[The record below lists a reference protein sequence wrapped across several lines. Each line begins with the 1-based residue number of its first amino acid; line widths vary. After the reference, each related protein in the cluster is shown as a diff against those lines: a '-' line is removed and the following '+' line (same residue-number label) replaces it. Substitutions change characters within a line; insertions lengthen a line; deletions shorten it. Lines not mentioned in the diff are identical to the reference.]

1 MAGPTE
7 PTRFVDL
14 YNRPTVD
21 GMYALT
27 PKEFEKFVAYVFRRA
42 GYEVHDVAFK
52 FTRGVDLEVFA
63 DKARRR
69 RVGGVEVKRFDRGKL
84 VTADAILKLM
94 GAPAV
99 RRGRAMAYLT
109 TTSDFNRG
117 AYDIAAEGHNTCLLN
132 GEQLC
137 RYITYVRGSRYD
149 DAANQSVQLPPDLF
163 GGQHS
168 IRERH
173 TGGGTR
179 ILAIANNKGGVG
191 KTTMARWI
199 ALGLA
204 ACGKRVLLLDMDA
217 QANLSEAILKLS
229 DRDVTAAGIDAP
241 HLAQF
246 FAQELSL
253 QQIIRE
259 TPIPNL
265 WLVAAHP
272 DLRLSD
278 SGGVGRPGIE
288 LGFAGAVQ
296 RLHVPTATGNPR
308 LFDWIVMDTP
318 PAMSLY
324 SRAALAAAELV
335 LAPVRAH
342 ESSYSGT
349 LNMFATVDTMAA
361 LMGTPPR
368 ILGAV
373 VTHWEDN
380 QVSRDR
386 ENELRAVF
394 GGRGSGILEA
404 KIPADTNIDR
414 APAGRKTRGAT
425 AYEALVEE
433 VLAYVGDNSQQA
445 VDGQTAQQP
454 RAPALVREPEH

>member
-1 MAGPTE
+1 MAGLTE

-42 GYEVHDVAFK
+42 GYEVHNVAFK

-69 RVGGVEVKRFDRGKL
+69 RMGGVEVKRFDRGKL
-84 VTADAILKLM
+84 VTADAVQKLM

-99 RRGRAMAYLT
+99 RRGRAMAYLA
-109 TTSDFNRG
+109 TTSDFNRA
-117 AYDIAAEGHNTCLLN
+117 AYDIADEGQNTCLLN

-149 DAANQSVQLPPDLF
+149 DAANQNVQIPPDLF

-173 TGGGTR
+173 TGGTR

-191 KTTMARWI
+191 KTTTARWM

-204 ACGKRVLLLDMDA
+204 ACGKRVLLLDMDS

-246 FAQELSL
+246 FAQEMPL

-265 WLVAAHP
+265 WLAAAHP

-278 SGGVGRPGIE
+278 SGGVGRPGVE
-288 LGFAGAVQ
+288 LRFVGAVQ
-296 RLHVPTATGNPR
+296 RLRVPSIAGGSEP
-308 LFDWIVMDTP
+308 FDWIIIDTP

-335 LAPVRAH
+335 LVPVRAR
-342 ESSYSGT
+342 ESSLSGT
-349 LNMFATVDTMAA
+349 LNMFATIDTMAA
-361 LMGTPPR
+361 LMGTQPQ
-368 ILGAV
+368 IIGAV
-373 VTHWEDN
+373 ITHWEDN
-380 QVSRDR
+380 QVSRDS
-386 ENELRAVF
+386 ENALRAVL
-394 GGRGSGILEA
+394 GSRKSGILEA
-404 KIPADTNIDR
+404 KIPADANIDR
-414 APAGRKTRGAT
+414 APTERKTRGAA

-433 VLAYVGDNSQQA
+433 VLAHVGDASRQA
-445 VDGQTAQQP
+445 ADGQAAQQS
-454 RAPALVREPEH
+454 RAPAFVRELEP

>member
-52 FTRGVDLEVFA
+52 FTRGVDLEVFS

-69 RVGGVEVKRFDRGKL
+69 RMGGVEVKRFDRGKL
-84 VTADAILKLM
+84 VNADAVQKLM

-109 TTSDFNRG
+109 TTSGFNRA
-117 AYDIAAEGHNTCLLN
+117 AYDIADEGQSTCLLD

-149 DAANQSVQLPPDLF
+149 DAANQSVQIPPDLF
-163 GGQHS
+163 GGQRS
-168 IRERH
+168 IRERSA
-173 TGGGTR
+173 GRTR
-179 ILAIANNKGGVG
+179 ILAVANNKGGVG
-191 KTTMARWI
+191 KTTTARCV
-199 ALGLA
+199 ALELA
-204 ACGKRVLLLDMDA
+204 ECGKRVLLIDMDP
-217 QANLSEAILKLS
+217 QANLSESLLKLE
-229 DRDVTAAGIDAP
+229 DRDFTAASIAPP

-246 FAQELSL
+246 FAQEMSL

-259 TPIPNL
+259 TTIPNL
-265 WLVAAHP
+265 WLAAAHP

-278 SGGVGRPGIE
+278 SGGVGRPGVE
-288 LGFAGAVQ
+288 LRFVGAVQ
-296 RLHVPTATGNPR
+296 NLHIPAIDGSSKP
-308 LFDWIVMDTP
+308 FDWIIIDTP

-324 SRAALAAAELV
+324 ARAALAAAGLV
-335 LAPVRAH
+335 LVPVRAR
-342 ESSYSGT
+342 ESSLSGT
-349 LNMFATVDTMAA
+349 LNMFATLDTMSA
-361 LMGTPPR
+361 LMGTQPR
-368 ILGAV
+368 IIGAV
-373 VTHWEDN
+373 ITHSEDN
-380 QVSRDR
+380 QVSRDG
-386 ENELRAVF
+386 ENALRVAF
-394 GGRGSGILEA
+394 ERRGSGILGA
-404 KIPADTNIDR
+404 KIPTDTNIDR

-433 VLAYVGDNSQQA
+433 VLAHVGDTTRQA
-445 VDGQTAQQP
+445 ADGQAAQHS
-454 RAPALVREPEH
+454 RAPAIVQEPGH